1 MRGCGIGGCC
11 IQILIMKDR
20 LGESMGAKAQ
30 RRKQTGNGAREL
42 LSFPIVALTHV
53 EEPDG

>member
-1 MRGCGIGGCC
+1 
-11 IQILIMKDR
+11 MKDR